1 LSNFIESRFF
11 TAFFEVMKNRVFWSK
26 FDFQRHVKHAKIVL
40 NDKKL
45 TFLVIRPLNGRQDF
59 FFENRLVG
67 TLGGSA
73 AALSNGI
80 IGTAAPDDRPH
91 MDKTPSER
99 NVSSHFLKIAK

>member
-1 LSNFIESRFF
+1 MSWRRSRCQVSVELEKNTENRVLSNFIESRFF

-67 TLGGSA
+67 TLGGVCGS
-73 AALSNGI
+73 I
-80 IGTAAPDDRPH
+80 
-91 MDKTPSER
+91 K
-99 NVSSHFLKIAK
+99 